1 MPVNAPDS
9 TSDAAPLAWSEFER
23 VEMRVG
29 TVLEATPLENAR
41 KPAIRMRIDLGP
53 ELGTRST
60 SAQITQRYR
69 PEDLV
74 GRQVIAVVNFPPKQ
88 IGSFLSQCLVLGA
101 VPGPGDVVLLAPDA
115 QVPPGTRIA

>member
-1 MPVNAPDS
+1 VNAPDS

-74 GRQVIAVVNFPPKQ
+74 GRQVIAVVNFSPKQ